1 MNYLTGPCQ
10 FCSGNIEFL
19 QEGVGQQVPCPHC
32 GRSTTL
38 APAATPARASRAA
51 APRPQAPSGSLGTGR
66 RVPLAVVLR
75 IGCGLALLLLT
86 GLFLKVPAKERSLG
100 EIAAEDYARAVKR
113 VAETNS
119 YGADFNFGFW
129 AINTNRAENLARPRR
144 FAAALACSI
153 GACWLLSGIVKCV
166 RPHLMLASWPALLSG
181 VGLAIAMSFFVL
193 YPTAVYVPPDRVT
206 DASQEELNRWVENS
220 GLLNNRLVGVVF
232 GIGIALLGG
241 VWAAVATKRVT
252 ASQPESPT

>member
-1 MNYLTGPCQ
+1 
-10 FCSGNIEFL
+10 
-19 QEGVGQQVPCPHC
+19 
-32 GRSTTL
+32 
-38 APAATPARASRAA
+38 
-51 APRPQAPSGSLGTGR
+51 
-66 RVPLAVVLR
+66 
-75 IGCGLALLLLT
+75 
-86 GLFLKVPAKERSLG
+86 
-100 EIAAEDYARAVKR
+100 
-113 VAETNS
+113 
-119 YGADFNFGFW
+119 
-129 AINTNRAENLARPRR
+129 
-144 FAAALACSI
+144 
-153 GACWLLSGIVKCV
+153 
-166 RPHLMLASWPALLSG
+166 MLASWPALLSG